1 MESSWAE
8 IPGGAGS
15 FSGVAGGGLSKVCC
29 TFVMSSSRGYN
40 SPSLLTVYKG
50 YLHLVIAFN
59 IPH

>member
-29 TFVMSSSRGYN
+29 TFNISSSSGDN

-50 YLHLVIAFN
+50 YLNLVIEFS
-59 IPH
+59 